1 MEYMFILNFMFRVP
15 VIDSIFSK
23 AVCLNQVET
32 KNELETILILDNIS
46 LTREIRQNLN
56 SISSFW

>member
-1 MEYMFILNFMFRVP
+1 MENMLVLNLMFKLHA
-15 VIDSIFSK
+15 IDSIFSM
-23 AVCLNQVET
+23 AVCPNQVET
-32 KNELETILILDNIS
+32 KNELETILILENIS